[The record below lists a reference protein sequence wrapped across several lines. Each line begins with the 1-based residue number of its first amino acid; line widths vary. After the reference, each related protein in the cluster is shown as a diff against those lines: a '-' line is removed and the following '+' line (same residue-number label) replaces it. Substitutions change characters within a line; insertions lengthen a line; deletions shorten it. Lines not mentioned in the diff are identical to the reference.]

1 MSTVTPTKAQ
11 RRIAAVDLLGAA
23 WQYRHVLFA
32 TSKLELR
39 QKYAGSVLGSAWIVL
54 YPLMFLSIYV
64 FLYLVIFKMRFSG
77 FSQLNYVIYVFSGL
91 IPYLMFMEG
100 MGRASVII
108 RENLHLLRN
117 VILPAELVVVRLVLV
132 AMLAQ
137 LVSFGVLLVMISIDG
152 ELTWR
157 LVFLPLV
164 MIFAALFILGFALLI
179 AGLGAIFSDVFQ
191 IVNLLL
197 IFCLFVS
204 PIAFKEAMVPPD
216 LRLVVNLN
224 PISYLL
230 EGFRWSLLASY
241 EAHPVR
247 LAIFPLMSLAIF
259 SCGAAFF
266 KRVKGLMVDH
276 V

>member
-1 MSTVTPTKAQ
+1 MSTVAPTRTQ
-11 RRIAAVDLLGAA
+11 RRIAAVDLIQAA
-23 WQYRHVLFA
+23 WQYRLVLFA
-32 TSKLELR
+32 TSRLELR

-54 YPLMFLSIYV
+54 YPLLFLSIYV
-64 FLYLVIFKMRFSG
+64 FLYLVIFKMRFPG
-77 FSQLNYVIYVFSGL
+77 FSQLNYVNFVFSGL
-91 IPYLMFMEG
+91 IPYLIFMESLS
-100 MGRASVII
+100 RASVII

-132 AMLAQ
+132 AMFAQ
-137 LVSFGVLLVMISIDG
+137 LVSFAVLLVMIGIDG
-152 ELTWR
+152 DLTWR

-164 MIFAALFILGFALLI
+164 LIFAALFILGFSLLI

-197 IFCLFVS
+197 IFLLFVS
-204 PIAFKEAMVPPD
+204 PIAFQEAMVPPE

-241 EAHPVR
+241 EAHPIR
-247 LAIFPLMSLAIF
+247 LAIFPFMSLAIF

>member
-1 MSTVTPTKAQ
+1 MTTVAPTKTH
-11 RRIAAVDLLGAA
+11 RRIAAVDLILAA

-32 TSKLELR
+32 TSRLELR

-54 YPLMFLSIYV
+54 YPLLFLSIYV
-64 FLYLVIFKMRFSG
+64 FLYLVIFKMRFPG

-91 IPYLMFMEG
+91 IPYLIFMESLS
-100 MGRASVII
+100 RASVII

-117 VILPAELVVVRLVLV
+117 VILPAELVVVRVVLV
-132 AMLAQ
+132 AILAQ
-137 LVSFGVLLVMISIDG
+137 LVSFAVLLVMTGIDG
-152 ELTWR
+152 DLTWR

-164 MIFAALFILGFALLI
+164 LIFAALFILGFSLLI
-179 AGLGAIFSDVFQ
+179 AGLGAIFTDVFQ

-197 IFCLFVS
+197 IFLLFVS
-204 PIAFKEAMVPPD
+204 PLAFQEAMVPPG

-230 EGFRWSLLASY
+230 EGFRWSLIASY
-241 EAHPVR
+241 ETNPIR
-247 LAIFPLMSLAIF
+247 LAAFPFMSLAIF